1 LTKAL
6 AWGPRGWHVLSSKS
20 VITNW
25 PSIGFFG
32 PHTFQLVPV
41 VVVETEGYVGRNKII
56 NKGIIFEFHVYKHRR
71 LHILQTSPTLSWSF
85 GSTKY

>member
-1 LTKAL
+1 LIRILFQARYPKWLTKAL
-6 AWGPRGWHVLSSKS
+6 AWGLRGWPVLSSKS

-32 PHTFQLVPV
+32 PRTFLLVPV

-56 NKGIIFEFHVYKHRR
+56 NKGFF
-71 LHILQTSPTLSWSF
+71 
-85 GSTKY
+85 